1 MGIGRACARRLSS
14 DNRDVV
20 VADVMPS
27 GASVALGLETSGSR
41 SMFVQTDVSDR
52 SSVEDLVSRTLAEFG
67 RLDILVAS
75 AGILGPQK
83 PILETSDAEWE
94 SVLATNLLGVLHACR
109 FALPPMVD
117 QGWGRIV
124 TLSSAARLGA
134 PLFAPYAASKGAVVA
149 LVRTIAR
156 EFADRGVLANCVEP
170 GRVMTEMVTSR
181 FSAEYVEAPPDV
193 PIGRYADPSEVA
205 EMVAYLCSER
215 NTYSTGAV
223 FEVTGGA

>member
-1 MGIGRACARRLSS
+1 
-14 DNRDVV
+14 
-20 VADVMPS
+20 
-27 GASVALGLETSGSR
+27 
-41 SMFVQTDVSDR
+41 MFVQTDVSDR

>member
-1 MGIGRACARRLSS
+1 
-14 DNRDVV
+14 
-20 VADVMPS
+20 
-27 GASVALGLETSGSR
+27 
-41 SMFVQTDVSDR
+41 MFVQTDVSDR

-134 PLFAPYAASKGAVVA
+134 PLFAPYAASKGAMEAFTRAVA
-149 LVRTIAR
+149 I
-156 EFADRGVLANCVEP
+156 EQEDRKNRINCV
-170 GRVMTEMVTSR
+170 
-181 FSAEYVEAPPDV
+181 AP
-193 PIGRYADPSEVA
+193 
-205 EMVAYLCSER
+205 
-215 NTYSTGAV
+215 GAV
-223 FEVTGGA
+223 DTPMLWNNPNVKSGKEKVQGAVGKPEDIAAAVAFLASDEARFITGTLLVVDGGRLDIL